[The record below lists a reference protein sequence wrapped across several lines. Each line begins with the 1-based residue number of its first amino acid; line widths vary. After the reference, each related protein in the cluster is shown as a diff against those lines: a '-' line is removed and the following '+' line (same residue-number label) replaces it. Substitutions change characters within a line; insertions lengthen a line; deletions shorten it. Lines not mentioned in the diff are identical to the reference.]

1 MSSPDDVTA
10 HAVQT
15 QPTNEEYDLHKMKLT
30 PMLLPHAVQT
40 QPTNEQYSL
49 HKMKSAPLL
58 LLFFQ
63 KHKNQKTWKREYA
76 QIYSILYL
84 NGPQNLLYV

>member
-1 MSSPDDVTA
+1 MSSLDDVMT

-15 QPTNEEYDLHKMKLT
+15 QPTNEEYDLQKMNSNPL
-30 PMLLPHAVQT
+30 LLPHTVQT
-40 QPTNEQYSL
+40 QPTNEEYDL

-63 KHKNQKTWKREYA
+63 KHKNQKRWKREYA
-76 QIYSILYL
+76 WIYSILYL
-84 NGPQNLLYV
+84 DGPENLLHV